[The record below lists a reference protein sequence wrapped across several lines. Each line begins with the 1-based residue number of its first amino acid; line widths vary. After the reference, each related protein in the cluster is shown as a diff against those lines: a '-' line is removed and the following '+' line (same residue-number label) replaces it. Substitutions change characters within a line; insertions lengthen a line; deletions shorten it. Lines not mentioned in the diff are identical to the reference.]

1 MATIREI
8 AEKSGVSA
16 GAVSRILNND
26 ATLSVSDGTR
36 EKVFKTAD
44 SLGYKKKERKNSFVN
59 KGFTLGIVQWFTL
72 EEELADP

>member
-26 ATLSVSDGTR
+26 ATLSVSDATR

-44 SLGYKKKERKNSFVN
+44 SLGYKKK
-59 KGFTLGIVQWFTL
+59 
-72 EEELADP
+72 